1 MDTVGEA
8 VADVTGDADGDNG
21 GNGVGHLVDE
31 AIGDMDDGAVD
42 DDGIV
47 TLVVDLHARRGS

>member
-1 MDTVGEA
+1 M
-8 VADVTGDADGDNG
+8 TGDADGDNG

-31 AIGDMDDGAVD
+31 AIVNMDGEAVA

-47 TLVVDLHARRGS
+47 TLVVDRHARRGS

>member
-1 MDTVGEA
+1 M
-8 VADVTGDADGDNG
+8 TGDADGDNG

-31 AIGDMDDGAVD
+31 AISDMDDEAVD

-47 TLVVDLHARRGS
+47 TLVVDLDARRGA